1 MVNDFRMF
9 AAWALGVIS
18 ALLVMTLL
26 DANALRGW
34 TLCVYCGLLVAVLL
48 GSFWRVCGTACA
60 ETVQFLQCSI
70 DAYRIRKGI
79 DNLHKQNGLI
89 IRPGEKFE
97 ADTWERQAPSA
108 KKL

>member
-1 MVNDFRMF
+1 MVNDFRTF
-9 AAWALGVIS
+9 TAWALGVLS

-60 ETVQFLQCSI
+60 ETVQLLQCSI

-79 DNLHKQNGLI
+79 DILQRQTGLI
-89 IRPGEKFE
+89 ICPTQEV
-97 ADTWERQAPSA
+97 DSCERQPHPR
-108 KKL
+108 KRQPV